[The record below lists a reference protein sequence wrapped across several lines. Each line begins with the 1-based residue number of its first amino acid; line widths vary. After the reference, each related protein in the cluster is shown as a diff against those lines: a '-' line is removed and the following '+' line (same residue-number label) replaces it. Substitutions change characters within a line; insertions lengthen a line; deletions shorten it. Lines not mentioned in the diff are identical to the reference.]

1 MPPAPVQIP
10 VWLDLLA
17 VVPSALAGAL
27 VAARAKFDLAGIF
40 GVGLLAGLGGGILRD
55 VLLNQLPVAF
65 KSPWYIVAALA
76 CSLAIALTARRV
88 ERYFWLVVVFEAA
101 ALGLYGVTGV
111 NKGLINGL
119 AVLPAIVLGLVAA
132 TGGGVL
138 RDLTLAR
145 PPVIFQRGQLFATAA
160 LAGVV
165 TYAVLFKLGLDETAT
180 ALIAASVT
188 FVVRIAAWR
197 MDIRLPGAVDVPAV
211 IADRV
216 GDSGSEKNS

>member
-1 MPPAPVQIP
+1 MAPAPVQIP
-10 VWLDLLA
+10 IWLDLLA

-27 VAARAKFDLAGIF
+27 VAARAKFDLTGIF

-55 VLLNQLPVAF
+55 VLLNQLPVALT
-65 KSPWYIVAALA
+65 SPWYIVAALT
-76 CSLAIALTARRV
+76 CSLIIALTARRI

-119 AVLPAIVLGLVAA
+119 AILPAILVGMVAA

-138 RDLTLAR
+138 RDLTLSR
-145 PPVIFQRGQLFATAA
+145 QPEIFQRGQLFATAA
-160 LAGVV
+160 LAGVI
-165 TYAVLFKLGLDETAT
+165 TYVILFKLGVDEAVT
-180 ALIAASVT
+180 ALVAASVT
-188 FVVRIAAWR
+188 FVVRITAWR
-197 MDIRLPGAVDVPAV
+197 LNIRLPGAIDVPGA

-216 GDSGSEKNS
+216 GDSGADGKG